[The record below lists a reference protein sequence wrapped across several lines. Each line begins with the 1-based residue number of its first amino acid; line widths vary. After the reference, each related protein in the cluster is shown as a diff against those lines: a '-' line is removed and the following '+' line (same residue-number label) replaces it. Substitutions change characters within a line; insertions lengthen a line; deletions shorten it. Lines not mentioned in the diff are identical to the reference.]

1 MSNCFRIQTFLV
13 ILACTCLFSLVFSV
27 PASAASPEIRVFAKT
42 TEGSQLSEV
51 ANGDVLPSGTLVR
64 FQITAGRA
72 GPLIVTLDPP
82 EGKRKVLGQLPSVEA
97 GKRIMLPSATGW
109 YALDENTGVERIL
122 VRQGGMRKIP
132 LMSLRQILPVDHSCV
147 HYCELKA
154 LEICNILNHK
164 GVTKKKCIDR
174 SFDLCLSMIRYG
186 DC

>member
-1 MSNCFRIQTFLV
+1 MRSLST
-13 ILACTCLFSLVFSV
+13 LATLLLGLAVVFWA
-27 PASAASPEIRVFAKT
+27 PAAKADCPHNNDDT
-42 TEGSQLSEV
+42 HQHCV
-51 ANGDVLPSGTLVR
+51 SGTPSTSNEFR
-64 FQITAGRA
+64 FVGFTDEAFNG
-72 GPLIVTLDPP
+72 LDDTIN
-82 EGKRKVLGQLPSVEA
+82 GGQ
-97 GKRIMLPSATGW
+97 GMLAMH
-109 YALDENTGVERIL
+109 AL
-122 VRQGGMRKIP
+122 MRKIP

>member
-1 MSNCFRIQTFLV
+1 MTKQTKMA
-13 ILACTCLFSLVFSV
+13 LAMIGVFSV
-27 PASAASPEIRVFAKT
+27 AM
-42 TEGSQLSEV
+42 G
-51 ANGDVLPSGTLVR
+51 
-64 FQITAGRA
+64 
-72 GPLIVTLDPP
+72 
-82 EGKRKVLGQLPSVEA
+82 VLGGA
-97 GKRIMLPSATGW
+97 G
-109 YALDENTGVERIL
+109 YAALNGID
-122 VRQGGMRKIP
+122 GMCKIP